1 MNQDN
6 RNFFWII
13 CIVTVIGAIYWSV
26 ISVLQQPGPLFIAFF
41 AINIV
46 SLIVN
51 IVCWVIDSKKAN
63 SKN

>member
-6 RNFFWII
+6 RIFFWII
-13 CIVTVIGAIYWSV
+13 CIITVMGSIYWSV
-26 ISVLQQPGPLFIAFF
+26 ISIMQQPRPLFVAFL